1 MKISW
6 QPFTMPTWTRYE
18 KVDSS
23 NNASSAYASL
33 TCSCCCLIQSGSL
46 NLEEV
51 RQLMHRMDPKFPM
64 SEIEHLMNFV
74 DVDEDGQVNLEEF
87 KRIFR
92 QFEDEK
98 DE

>member
-1 MKISW
+1 
-6 QPFTMPTWTRYE
+6 
-18 KVDSS
+18 
-23 NNASSAYASL
+23 
-33 TCSCCCLIQSGSL
+33 
-46 NLEEV
+46 
-51 RQLMHRMDPKFPM
+51 MHRMDPKFPM
-64 SEIEHLMNFV
+64 SEIHHLMKFV

>member
-1 MKISW
+1 
-6 QPFTMPTWTRYE
+6 
-18 KVDSS
+18 
-23 NNASSAYASL
+23 
-33 TCSCCCLIQSGSL
+33 
-46 NLEEV
+46 
-51 RQLMHRMDPKFPM
+51 MDPKFPM